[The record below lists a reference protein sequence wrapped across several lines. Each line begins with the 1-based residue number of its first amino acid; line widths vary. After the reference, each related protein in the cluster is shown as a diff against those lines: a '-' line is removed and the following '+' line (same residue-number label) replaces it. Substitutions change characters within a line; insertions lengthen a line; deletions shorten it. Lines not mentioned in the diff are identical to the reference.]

1 MALGNNNN
9 TGGGIQ
15 NIDDILKEMLKD
27 LIPSTF
33 PKPKPKPLPTP
44 TYTVP
49 PGTTRYDGYDV
60 GFGSDACLAWIT
72 EHATAQIAV
81 QEHDGRMADE
91 LTALTN
97 KLLADN
103 RACAEYWRDYYP
115 PVSTIGFTVC
125 QHNAMTEFNKAVAAL
140 QSKNQIVRDALLI
153 RVTRAL
159 EAMSFWCNNNGW
171 PPGGQPLP
179 NQQFYPVPP
188 PNPGLVGRRWGGTAE
203 Q

>member
-1 MALGNNNN
+1 MALGNNN

-15 NIDDILKEMLKD
+15 SIDDILKKMLKD

-33 PKPKPKPLPTP
+33 PKPKPKPAPTP

-72 EHATAQIAV
+72 AHATALMAL

-103 RACAEYWRDYYP
+103 RECAEYWKDYYP
-115 PVSTIGFTVC
+115 PISTIGFSVC
-125 QHNAMTEFNKAVAAL
+125 QHNAMVEFTTKQAEL
-140 QSKNQIVRDALLI
+140 QAKNQIVRDALLLEI
-153 RVTRAL
+153 TRAN

-171 PPGGQPLP
+171 PPNGQPLP

-188 PNPGLVGRRWGGTAE
+188 PNPGLVGRRWGGTTE
-203 Q
+203 Y